1 MRSLTTLLYG
11 VTLLASLITAP
22 AHVLALQAPTAD
34 QDEPTVA
41 DPSLPESDT
50 AAAGASEQI
59 PTPTPST
66 DTTGTEDA
74 PIRVELSLDEAIIL
88 AIGGNLSIRT
98 EFLTRRR
105 TREEITIA
113 AAVFDPLFTTSY
125 TNNKFR
131 QPTVDTLSGLSGVG
145 LLTEVNV
152 NPFVSQSLSFG
163 FSGLTPIGTQ
173 WSLTAGGNRG
183 DNPASQFFGIN
194 PRNDTFVRAEFTQ
207 PLLKNFG
214 FDANLADL
222 RRARNSDEIASFR
235 LRRLMETTIDSVH
248 QAYWDLVLAREDLN
262 VKIASLEE
270 ATELLTINRQRVA
283 VGSAKEIDV
292 IDAEANIE
300 TQKSGIIDSE
310 NALRQAQDTLLDLL
324 NYNTVLREQHA
335 EYRTRNSLYE
345 GVTVIPTTSF
355 EPEPLTI
362 DMEDAIGRALA
373 QRNDLRQNELE
384 VINAELD
391 LKRRKNQL
399 LPTLNITGTWN
410 QLGLEENIGNSID
423 ELGSGRFYNWTV
435 GVNVEVPIGNR
446 SERSLLRQAMVDLE
460 SRRVAAEQLRNSII
474 LEVTQAVRDIDST
487 YQRVLTTRA
496 ASRLRKEQ
504 LQGEEERLKVG
515 ASTSYQVLQVQND
528 MLEAQLEEVRAR
540 IEFRRAQT
548 RLDSALGEIFPA
560 GYDPDA

>member
-1 MRSLTTLLYG
+1 
-11 VTLLASLITAP
+11 
-22 AHVLALQAPTAD
+22 
-34 QDEPTVA
+34 
-41 DPSLPESDT
+41 
-50 AAAGASEQI
+50 
-59 PTPTPST
+59 
-66 DTTGTEDA
+66 
-74 PIRVELSLDEAIIL
+74 
-88 AIGGNLSIRT
+88 
-98 EFLTRRR
+98 
-105 TREEITIA
+105 
-113 AAVFDPLFTTSY
+113 
-125 TNNKFR
+125 
-131 QPTVDTLSGLSGVG
+131 
-145 LLTEVNV
+145 
-152 NPFVSQSLSFG
+152 
-163 FSGLTPIGTQ
+163 
-173 WSLTAGGNRG
+173 
-183 DNPASQFFGIN
+183 
-194 PRNDTFVRAEFTQ
+194 
-207 PLLKNFG
+207 
-214 FDANLADL
+214 
-222 RRARNSDEIASFR
+222 
-235 LRRLMETTIDSVH
+235 
-248 QAYWDLVLAREDLN
+248 
-262 VKIASLEE
+262 
-270 ATELLTINRQRVA
+270 
-283 VGSAKEIDV
+283 
-292 IDAEANIE
+292 
-300 TQKSGIIDSE
+300 
-310 NALRQAQDTLLDLL
+310 
-324 NYNTVLREQHA
+324 
-335 EYRTRNSLYE
+335 
-345 GVTVIPTTSF
+345 
-355 EPEPLTI
+355 
-362 DMEDAIGRALA
+362 MEDAIGRALA